1 MLRLCTRVLSSP
13 QSVSEP
19 CPFFVRHW
27 FVYFRESQNTGGQ
40 KKQKIKLGRR
50 VSKDSHEHVLQT
62 FRMRAYLGGL
72 FAKCVVVLYL
82 LTLSVGSSLAV
93 NDLILPL
100 RSLILGVIGR
110 NDFLAFLEVPGTVS
124 YRTIM

>member
-1 MLRLCTRVLSSP
+1 
-13 QSVSEP
+13 
-19 CPFFVRHW
+19 
-27 FVYFRESQNTGGQ
+27 
-40 KKQKIKLGRR
+40 
-50 VSKDSHEHVLQT
+50 
-62 FRMRAYLGGL
+62 MRAYLGGL